1 MLLANHK
8 TIALIGFA
16 NSTLT
21 QEAEH
26 YMRLEHYG
34 DIIIISPD
42 EFLSLSDRSTYQ
54 YGVAFTLDTAKRKEI
69 INVIES
75 ENLDCIKYVHDTVV
89 CYNKDIN
96 SVIGRGSFVAPYSTI
111 LLNAKIGN
119 HCIIEA
125 YCLVAHYAE
134 LKDNVIIHAG
144 SMIAGKTT
152 VGSNTVFQ
160 FKTSALP
167 GLTICEDVEVGATST
182 VTKDITQGGV
192 YLGTPARRVGVR
204 PEFKG

>member
-1 MLLANHK
+1 MLIANHK

-75 ENLDCIKYVHDTVV
+75 ENLDCIRYVHDTVV

-167 GLTICEDVEVGATST
+167 GLTICKDVEVVATST
-182 VTKDITQGGV
+182 VTKDVTQGGV

>member
-1 MLLANHK
+1 MLIANYK

-21 QEAEH
+21 QEALH
-26 YMRLEHYG
+26 YMALEHTE
-34 DIIIISPD
+34 DIIIITPD
-42 EFLSLSDRSTYQ
+42 DFLSLADRSQYQ
-54 YGVAFTLDTAKRKEI
+54 YGVAFTLDTAKRAEI
-69 INVIES
+69 INIVES
-75 ENLDCIKYVHDTVV
+75 ENLDCIKYMHDTVV
-89 CYNKDIN
+89 CYNKDIE

-119 HCIIEA
+119 HCIVEA
-125 YCLVAHYAE
+125 YCLIAHYSE

-160 FKTSALP
+160 FKASALP

-182 VTKDITQGGV
+182 VTKNILEPGI
-192 YLGTPARRVGVR
+192 YLGTPARRVGNR
-204 PEFKG
+204 REFKE